1 MKSSTLKTNKNSFK
15 FADEYTINPI
25 KIIDIP
31 RFKEYIKANKNMFY
45 MKDVI
50 DNVRFEVL
58 AYKEYGTDSSLWDI
72 LFLLNYGEYGFMN
85 FVKDNDWVQNVID
98 DEFTVE
104 KKFYGYNYNE
114 ERLKNQ
120 ISNKIIKKNDIN
132 RKVIFIKQ
140 EYISKFKDDIK
151 EFIISYTE

>member
-1 MKSSTLKTNKNSFK
+1 
-15 FADEYTINPI
+15 
-25 KIIDIP
+25 
-31 RFKEYIKANKNMFY
+31 
-45 MKDVI
+45 
-50 DNVRFEVL
+50 
-58 AYKEYGTDSSLWDI
+58 
-72 LFLLNYGEYGFMN
+72 MN
-85 FVKDNDWVQNVID
+85 FVKNNDWVQNVID
-98 DEFTVE
+98 DEVTIE
-104 KKFYGYNYNE
+104 KNFYRYNYNE

>member
-1 MKSSTLKTNKNSFK
+1 MKNSTLKTNKNSFK

-25 KIIDIP
+25 KIIDIT

-151 EFIISYTE
+151 EFIISHTE